1 LVIPMEGFL
10 NLNKPKGPSSFQVV
24 DAVRRALG
32 IKKAG
37 HAGTLD
43 PHATGVLVVGLG
55 RATKLIPFVSELEK
69 EYIATIRLGISTDTL
84 DGEGEVMAR
93 KDVPP
98 LTREEITEALSE
110 FTGEIE
116 QVPPP
121 FSAVRIEG
129 ERLYHLARD
138 GIRVHTKP
146 KRVFIREIELL
157 EAEGDRLVIRS
168 VVSKGTYIRALA
180 RDLAVRLGT
189 LGIVEK
195 LVRTRV
201 GHFTIENAVS
211 PDDPALPKA
220 VLPPDH
226 GLAHFPPVHLTPGGA
241 SAFKRG
247 NRVSTAGIKERPPKV
262 KAFEDVRVYGPDG
275 DFIGVG
281 SWRPAGLQPRRVY

>member
-1 LVIPMEGFL
+1 MEGFL
-10 NLNKPKGPSSFQVV
+10 NLNKPRGPSSFQVV
-24 DAVRRALG
+24 DAVRKTLG
-32 IKKAG
+32 TKKAG

-55 RATKLIPFVSELEK
+55 KATRLIPFVSDLEK
-69 EYIATIRLGISTDTL
+69 EYIATIKLGISTDTL

-93 KDVPP
+93 KEVPP

-121 FSAVRIEG
+121 FSAVRVEG
-129 ERLYHLARD
+129 ERLYDLARD

-146 KRVFIREIELL
+146 KRVFIQEIELL
-157 EAEGDRLVIRS
+157 EANGDMLVIRS
-168 VVSKGTYIRALA
+168 LVSKGTYIRALA
-180 RDLAVRLGT
+180 RDLAARLGT
-189 LGIVEK
+189 LGIVEN
-195 LVRTRV
+195 LVRTKV

-211 PDDPALPKA
+211 PDDPALPRL

-226 GLAHFPPVHLTPGGA
+226 GLAHFPPVHLTPAGA

-247 NRVSTAGIKERPPKV
+247 NRVSSAGVKERPPRV
-262 KAFEDVRVYGPDG
+262 KSFEDVRVYGPEG

-281 SWRPAGLQPRRVY
+281 SWRPAGLQPRRIY

>member
-1 LVIPMEGFL
+1 MEGFL

-24 DAVRRALG
+24 DAVRKILG
-32 IKKAG
+32 VKKAG

-55 RATKLIPFVSELEK
+55 KATKLIPFVSDLEK
-69 EYIATIRLGISTDTL
+69 EYIATIRLGLSTDTL

-93 KDVPP
+93 KEVPP
-98 LTREEITEALSE
+98 LTREEIAETLSE
-110 FTGEIE
+110 FIGEIE

-121 FSAVRIEG
+121 FSAVRVEG
-129 ERLYHLARD
+129 ERLYELARD

-146 KRVFIREIELL
+146 KKVFIHEIELL
-157 EAEGDRLVIRS
+157 EAHEDRLVIRS

-189 LGIVEK
+189 LGIVEN

-201 GHFTIENAVS
+201 GHFTIENALS
-211 PDDPALPKA
+211 PDDPALSRS

-226 GLAHFPPVHLTPGGA
+226 GLAHFPPVHLTPSGA

-262 KAFEDVRVYGPDG
+262 KAFENVRVYGPEG

-281 SWRPAGLQPRRVY
+281 SWRPAGLQPRRVYR